1 MQPGAEG
8 GLGVWAYRR
17 NAETV
22 GEAARFAP
30 FSGGSKV
37 GRFAYIALL
46 FNNLQLSLHKNLR
59 RKTTFLRI
67 VVHAGRIALQ
77 PVFSLLKIPFSPE
90 PLYSL
95 EISRGPWFVRFPG

>member
-8 GLGVWAYRR
+8 GVGVWAYRR

-22 GEAARFAP
+22 GEASRFAP

-77 PVFSLLKIPFSPE
+77 LFLVFLKYLFPP
-90 PLYSL
+90 
-95 EISRGPWFVRFPG
+95 SRSTAWKSHEGLGS